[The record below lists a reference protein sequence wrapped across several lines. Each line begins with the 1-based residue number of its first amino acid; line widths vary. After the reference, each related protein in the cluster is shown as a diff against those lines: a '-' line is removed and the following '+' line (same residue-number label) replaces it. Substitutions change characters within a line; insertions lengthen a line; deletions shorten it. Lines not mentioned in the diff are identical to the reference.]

1 MLMRLFE
8 EQKAVLVSVVIAA
21 IVALSTIVII
31 PETQQAVVMRL
42 GEPDRVIN
50 RFQPGKDFGSTGA
63 GVSWRL
69 PFAETVVRIDKRM
82 LTVPMERQQ
91 VLSIDQQ
98 PLEVD
103 AYARFRIID
112 PALMVRSAG
121 STERVIMQL
130 QPIFSSVLRQE
141 LGKRTFQSLLTAE
154 RGQAMINIRN
164 NLDVQAR
171 EYGAQVID
179 VRIKSADLPA
189 GTPLDSAFARM
200 TAAKDTEATT
210 IISQGQKNA
219 QLIRADAQ
227 AQSAQIYANS
237 FGKDPAFYD
246 FWRAM
251 QSYDA
256 TFSNQKNPGR
266 STILLSP
273 DSDYLRQFRGKG
285 N

>member
-1 MLMRLFE
+1 MMNRLFE
-8 EQKAVLVSVVIAA
+8 EQRGPLIAVAAAVIALLA
-21 IVALSTIVII
+21 TIVVV

-42 GEPDRVIN
+42 GEPVRVVN
-50 RFQPGKDFGSTGA
+50 RFQPGRDFGSTGA
-63 GVSWRL
+63 GLTWRL
-69 PFAETVVRIDKRM
+69 PFIETVMRIDKRM

-103 AYARFRIID
+103 AYARVRIID
-112 PALMVRSAG
+112 PAKMVRSAG
-121 STERVIMQL
+121 SSDRVLTQL

-154 RGQAMINIRN
+154 RGQAMLNIRN
-164 NLDVQAR
+164 NLDKQAR
-171 EYGAQVID
+171 AYGAQVID

-200 TAAKDTEATT
+200 TAAKDSEATT
-210 IISQGQKNA
+210 IIAQGQKNA

-285 N
+285 Q

>member
-1 MLMRLFE
+1 MLPRIFE
-8 EQKAVLVSVVIAA
+8 EQKAALITVVLAA
-21 IVALSTIVII
+21 VVALSTVVIV

-42 GEPDRVIN
+42 GEPNRVIN
-50 RFQPGKDFGSTGA
+50 RFVPGIDFGSTGA

-112 PALMVRSAG
+112 PARMVRSAG
-121 STERVIMQL
+121 SSERVVLQL

-154 RGQAMINIRN
+154 RGQVMVNIRN
-164 NLDVQAR
+164 NLDKQAR
-171 EYGAQVID
+171 EYGAQVVD

-200 TAAKDTEATT
+200 TAAKDTEAAT

-227 AQSAQIYANS
+227 AKSAQIYAES
-237 FGKDPAFYD
+237 FGKDAAFYD

-256 TFSNQKNPGR
+256 TFSNQKNAGR

-273 DSDYLRQFRGKG
+273 DSDYLRQFRGK
-285 N
+285 

>member
-1 MLMRLFE
+1 MLGRMYQ
-8 EQKAVLVSVVIAA
+8 EQKGVVLALIIFALVG
-21 IVALSTIVII
+21 LSTIVIV

-42 GEPDRVIN
+42 GKPERVYN
-50 RFQPGKDFGSTGA
+50 KFQPNTDFGMTGA
-63 GVSWRL
+63 GVVYRI
-69 PFAETVVRIDKRM
+69 PIYETLVRVDKRM
-82 LTVPMERQQ
+82 LTLPMERQQ

-112 PALMVRSAG
+112 PVKMVRSAG
-121 STERVIMQL
+121 TADRVKDQL
-130 QPIFSSVLRQE
+130 TPIFSSVLRGE

-154 RGQAMINIRN
+154 RGQAMVKIRD
-164 NLDVQAR
+164 NLDKQAR

-179 VRIKSADLPA
+179 VRIKSADLPS

-200 TAAKDTEATT
+200 TAAKDQEAAT
-210 IISQGQKNA
+210 IIAEGMKNA
-219 QLIRADAQ
+219 QVIRAEAQ
-227 AQSAQIYANS
+227 AQSALIYATA
-237 FGKDPAFYD
+237 FGKDASFYD

-256 TFSNQKNPGR
+256 TFSNEKNVGK

-273 DSDYLRQFRGKG
+273 DSDYLRQFRGK
-285 N
+285 

>member
-1 MLMRLFE
+1 MLASLLQ
-8 EQKAVLVSVVIAA
+8 EQKAPLIAIVLAA
-21 IVALSTIVII
+21 IVGLSTVVIV

-42 GEPDRVIN
+42 GEPNRVIN
-50 RFQPGKDFGSTGA
+50 RFVPGIDFGSTGA
-63 GVSWRL
+63 GVTWRL

-112 PALMVRSAG
+112 PARMVRSAG
-121 STERVIMQL
+121 SSERVVLQL

-154 RGQAMINIRN
+154 RGAAMINIRN
-164 NLDVQAR
+164 NLDKQAR
-171 EYGAQVID
+171 EYGAQVVD
-179 VRIKSADLPA
+179 VRIKSADLPD

-227 AQSAQIYANS
+227 AKSAQIYAES
-237 FGKDPAFYD
+237 FGKDAAFYD

-256 TFSNQKNPGR
+256 TFSNQKNAGR

-273 DSDYLRQFRGKG
+273 DSDYLRQFRGKQ
-285 N
+285 

>member
-1 MLMRLFE
+1 MLARLLQ
-8 EQKAVLVSVVIAA
+8 EQKAPLIAVVLAA
-21 IVALSTIVII
+21 IVGLSTIVIV

-42 GEPDRVIN
+42 GEPNRVIN
-50 RFQPGKDFGSTGA
+50 RFVPGMDFGNTGA
-63 GVSWRL
+63 GVTWRL
-69 PFAETVVRIDKRM
+69 PFAESIMRIDKRM

-98 PLEVD
+98 PLVVD

-112 PALMVRSAG
+112 PARMVRSAG
-121 STERVIMQL
+121 SSDRVVLQL

-154 RGQAMINIRN
+154 RGAAMINIRN
-164 NLDVQAR
+164 NLDKQAR
-171 EYGAQVID
+171 EYGAQVVD
-179 VRIKSADLPA
+179 VRIKSADLPD

-227 AQSAQIYANS
+227 AKSAQIYAES
-237 FGKDPAFYD
+237 FGKDPGFYD

-256 TFSNQKNPGR
+256 TFSNQKNAGR

-273 DSDYLRQFRGKG
+273 DSDYLRQFRGKQ
-285 N
+285 

>member
-1 MLMRLFE
+1 MLNRLFQ
-8 EQKAVLVSVVIAA
+8 EQKAPLIAIVLAA
-21 IVALSTIVII
+21 VVALSTIVIV

-42 GEPDRVIN
+42 GEPVRVVN
-50 RFQPGKDFGSTGA
+50 RFQPGMDFGNTGA
-63 GVSWRL
+63 GVTWRL
-69 PFAETVVRIDKRM
+69 PFAESIMRIDKRM

-98 PLEVD
+98 PLVVD
-103 AYARFRIID
+103 AYARFRVID
-112 PALMVRSAG
+112 PARMVRSAG
-121 STERVIMQL
+121 STDRVVLQL

-164 NLDVQAR
+164 NLDKQAR
-171 EYGAQVID
+171 EYGAQVVD

-227 AQSAQIYANS
+227 AQSARIYASS
-237 FGKDPAFYD
+237 FGKDAAFYD

-256 TFSNQKNPGR
+256 TFSNQKNAGR

-273 DSDYLRQFRGKG
+273 DSDYLRQFRGKQ
-285 N
+285 

>member
-1 MLMRLFE
+1 MLPRIFE
-8 EQKAVLVSVVIAA
+8 EQKAALITVVLAA
-21 IVALSTIVII
+21 VVALSTVVIV

-42 GEPDRVIN
+42 GEPNRVIN
-50 RFQPGKDFGSTGA
+50 RFQPGIDFGSTGA

-112 PALMVRSAG
+112 PARMVRSAG
-121 STERVIMQL
+121 SSERVVLQL

-154 RGQAMINIRN
+154 RGQAMVNIRN
-164 NLDVQAR
+164 NLDKQAR
-171 EYGAQVID
+171 EYGAQVVD

-256 TFSNQKNPGR
+256 TFSNQKNVGR

-273 DSDYLRQFRGKG
+273 DSDYLRQFRGKQ
-285 N
+285 

>member
-1 MLMRLFE
+1 MLTRLLQ
-8 EQKAVLVSVVIAA
+8 EQKAALITVILAA
-21 IVALSTIVII
+21 VVALSTIVIV

-42 GEPDRVIN
+42 GEPNRVIN
-50 RFQPGKDFGSTGA
+50 RFQPGIDFGSTGA

-82 LTVPMERQQ
+82 LSVPMERQQ

-98 PLEVD
+98 PLVVD

-112 PALMVRSAG
+112 PARMVRSAG
-121 STERVIMQL
+121 SADRVVLQL

-154 RGQAMINIRN
+154 RGAAMINIRN
-164 NLDVQAR
+164 NLDKQAR
-171 EYGAQVID
+171 EYGAQVVD
-179 VRIKSADLPA
+179 VRIKSADLPD

-200 TAAKDTEATT
+200 TAAKDSEATT
-210 IISQGQKNA
+210 IIAQGQKNA

-227 AQSAQIYANS
+227 AKSAQIYAES
-237 FGKDPAFYD
+237 FGKDAAFYD

-256 TFSNQKNPGR
+256 TFSNQKNVGR

-273 DSDYLRQFRGKG
+273 DSDYLRQFRGKQ
-285 N
+285 